1 MLTMMRV
8 MGANKMD
15 MMLLQVNRMGG
26 KFPAAQEH
34 SWGKKDIT
42 VWCSNDYLGMS
53 AHPRVKKAVQ

>member
-1 MLTMMRV
+1 
-8 MGANKMD
+8 MD